1 MPQSNI
7 NRRTV
12 LAGGAAVA
20 GVSVMTAGITSGA
33 AAAPATGPLSGGRT
47 PGAVIPPSDPR
58 YEVLITGIN
67 KRFVAHP
74 EHIKMIRSAHDAE
87 DAARRAFRQGK
98 RVSVRSGGHCVA
110 DFTCNPE
117 VEVILDFSEMNAVEY
132 DYRRRAFVVE
142 AGARLYNVYE
152 ALYKGWGV
160 TLPGG
165 ICHSVGIGGHVA
177 GGGYGLLSRAHGL
190 VVDHLLAVEVVV
202 VDARGRVRTVI
213 ATRHEDDPNRDLW
226 WAHTGGGGGNFG
238 LITRYW
244 FRSPGATGSD
254 PGKQLVNPPKR
265 VIAHS
270 FDVPWSKLTEAKFTR
285 LMKNVGSWHEHNSG
299 PESPYRHL
307 SSLFNVNSRA
317 HGRLSLYTQIDADIP
332 DARRLLDDYLAAVMA
347 GVGIKP
353 VATTK
358 PSGELAAMPGFLE
371 PRELPWLAAARMVGA
386 PDPVGANP
394 EARVGLKSAYY
405 KKNFTDHQVATFWKY
420 LSDPTL
426 TGVDSTLVVLSF
438 GGRINS
444 VAEEATSSAQ
454 RSSVIKVIFQNIWA
468 FEKDDDRFMR
478 WIRAFYEDTYQ
489 HTKGV
494 PAIDDVTDGCYIN
507 YPDMDLADPQ
517 YNTSGVPWYT
527 LCYKDNYPRLQR
539 VKRRWD
545 PSDFFRHS
553 MSVRPRN

>member
-87 DAARRAFRQGK
+87 DAVRRAFRQGK

>member
-87 DAARRAFRQGK
+87 DAVRRAFRQGK

-317 HGRLSLYTQIDADIP
+317 HGRLSLYTQIDAGIP
-332 DARRLLDDYLAAVMA
+332 DARRLLGDYLAAVMA

>member
-33 AAAPATGPLSGGRT
+33 AAAPTTGPLSGGRT

-87 DAARRAFRQGK
+87 DAVRRAFRQGK

>member
-1 MPQSNI
+1 
-7 NRRTV
+7 
-12 LAGGAAVA
+12 
-20 GVSVMTAGITSGA
+20 
-33 AAAPATGPLSGGRT
+33 
-47 PGAVIPPSDPR
+47 
-58 YEVLITGIN
+58 
-67 KRFVAHP
+67 
-74 EHIKMIRSAHDAE
+74 
-87 DAARRAFRQGK
+87 
-98 RVSVRSGGHCVA
+98 
-110 DFTCNPE
+110 
-117 VEVILDFSEMNAVEY
+117 MNAVEY

>member
-87 DAARRAFRQGK
+87 DAVRRAFRQGK

-317 HGRLSLYTQIDADIP
+317 HGQLSLYTQIDADIP

>member
-1 MPQSNI
+1 MPHSDI

-12 LAGGAAVA
+12 LARGAAVA
-20 GVSVMTAGITSGA
+20 GTSVVTAGLATT
-33 AAAPATGPLSGGRT
+33 AAAPAFGHTGGDRT
-47 PGAVIPPSDPR
+47 PGAVIAPEDPR
-58 YEVLITGIN
+58 YEVLTTGIN
-67 KRFVAHP
+67 KRFVARP
-74 EHIKMIRSAHDAE
+74 EHIKMIRSARDAE
-87 DAARRAFRQGK
+87 HAVREAHQQGK

-110 DFTCNPE
+110 DFTCNPD
-117 VEVILDFSEMNAVEY
+117 VEVIIDFSEMNSVDY
-132 DYRRRAFVVE
+132 DPGRRAFVVE

-202 VDARGRVRTVI
+202 VDAHGKVRTVI

-238 LITRYW
+238 LVTRYW
-244 FRSPGATGSD
+244 FRSPEASGSD
-254 PGKQLVNPPKR
+254 PGRQLVNPPRR

-270 FDVPWSKLTEAKFTR
+270 FDVPWSKLTEARFTR
-285 LMKNVGSWHEHNSG
+285 LLKNVGAWHEHNSA
-299 PESPYRHL
+299 PDSPYRHL

-317 HGRLSLYTQIDADIP
+317 HGRLSLYTQIDADVP
-332 DARRLLDDYLAAVMA
+332 GARGLLDDYRAAVMA
-347 GVGIKP
+347 GVGIEP
-353 VATTK
+353 IATTK

-420 LSDPTL
+420 LSDPAL
-426 TGVDSTLVVLSF
+426 TGVDSTLVILSF
-438 GGRINS
+438 GGKINA
-444 VAEEATSSAQ
+444 VAEDATASAQ

-468 FEKDDDRFMR
+468 FKEDDDRFMR
-478 WIRAFYEDTYQ
+478 WIRAFYEDTYKY
-489 HTKGV
+489 TKGV
-494 PAIDDVTDGCYIN
+494 PVIDDTTDGCYIN

-527 LCYKDNYPRLQR
+527 LCYKDNYPRLQK

-553 MSVRPRN
+553 MSIKLRG